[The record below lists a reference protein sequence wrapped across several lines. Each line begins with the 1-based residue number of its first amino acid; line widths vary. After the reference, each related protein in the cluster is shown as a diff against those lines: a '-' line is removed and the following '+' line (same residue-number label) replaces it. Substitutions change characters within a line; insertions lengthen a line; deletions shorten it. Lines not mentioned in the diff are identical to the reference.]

1 MYLGFE
7 LFSLIPTPKSF
18 TIYAEDDSSK
28 RGLNTRDH
36 HQNHH
41 HDDDDDDDFVGF
53 SSSRG

>member
-7 LFSLIPTPKSF
+7 IFSLIPTPKRF
-18 TIYAEDDSSK
+18 TIYAEDDDSSK

-41 HDDDDDDDFVGF
+41 HDDDDDFVGF